1 MSRSEDFWSRR
12 KAKVREEDAAEAHA
26 AEARR
31 QAVRERETEARP
43 DDEILQELGL
53 PDPDTLEPGDD
64 FGVFMARAV
73 PERIRR
79 RALRRLWRSNAALAN
94 LDGLIDYG
102 EDYTDS
108 ATVIEGLQTIYQV
121 GRGMVAHVQEVA
133 DDAVNGDEAGDSAP
147 EVVTEAPVEAPAE
160 VAGETTDKAPAETDA
175 AETDAA
181 GAPEDEVT
189 GLAPPRRRMQFRFPE
204 RPHDRPDDW
213 PHDPPGG
220 AT

>member
-1 MSRSEDFWSRR
+1 MSRAEDFWSRR
-12 KAKVREEDAAEAHA
+12 KARVREEEAADAHA
-26 AEARR
+26 VEARQR
-31 QAVRERETEARP
+31 AGRERELEARS

-53 PDPDTLEPGDD
+53 PDPDTLKPGDD
-64 FGVFMARAV
+64 FGAFMARAV

-94 LDGLIDYG
+94 LDGLLDYG

-108 ATVIEGLQTIYQV
+108 ATVIEGLQTAYQV

-133 DDAVNGDEAGDSAP
+133 ADAVAADEAGDRAP
-147 EVVTEAPVEAPAE
+147 EAIAEAPVEMPAD
-160 VAGETTDKAPAETDA
+160 VAGETTDRAA

-181 GAPEDEVT
+181 GMPEDEVA
-189 GLAPPRRRMQFRFPE
+189 GFAPPRRRMQFRFPDGP
-204 RPHDRPDDW
+204 RDRPDDRS
-213 PHDPPGG
+213 GG